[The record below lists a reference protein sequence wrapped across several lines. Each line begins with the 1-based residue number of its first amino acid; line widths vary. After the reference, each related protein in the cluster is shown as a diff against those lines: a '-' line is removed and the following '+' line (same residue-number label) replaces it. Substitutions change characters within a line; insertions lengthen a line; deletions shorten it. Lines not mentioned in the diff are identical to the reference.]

1 MLSLMLPCRCARTSF
16 ILMCTFP
23 SCPSCIVEEGRCEL
37 WRTPQT
43 LWQAPLCFLL
53 TKDKNARSPI
63 YSTRW
68 FQAKN
73 ETHSARLLGLPLL

>member
-1 MLSLMLPCRCARTSF
+1 MLSRRCARTSF
-16 ILMCTFP
+16 ISMCTFP

-37 WRTPQT
+37 WRTYATDPT

-53 TKDKNARSPI
+53 TKDKNAQSPI

-73 ETHSARLLGLPLL
+73 ETHSARLLGLPLM